1 MINQENSMQNMSYNE
16 ISTIQNG
23 MTVKLEFPQTYEDE
37 KAVKR
42 EVKQILV
49 EILWEY
55 LKKT

>member
-1 MINQENSMQNMSYNE
+1 MQNMSYNE